1 MQRFTEMGVSLGQL
15 MSESGTGK
23 VRKLNRLTGCLL
35 TLTIGSGRFTK
46 AKISRKQKKMY
57 ESSCV
62 ESHALSQPIK
72 TLLRLKSR
80 TPITTLSC
88 LFYDVY
94 NIEDIVH

>member
-1 MQRFTEMGVSLGQL
+1 MQRFPEMGVSLGQV

-35 TLTIGSGRFTK
+35 TLSGRFTK